1 MAGAGRD
8 NIDNGF
14 ILAYGGIEENCT
26 IRAMFDAKR
35 DELSDI
41 VHRLAL
47 LYDAESIR
55 RTSRNVQISGMFG
68 NGGTT

>member
-26 IRAMFDAKR
+26 IRAMFHTKQ
-35 DELSDI
+35 DELSD
-41 VHRLAL
+41 V
-47 LYDAESIR
+47 
-55 RTSRNVQISGMFG
+55 VQKILFV
-68 NGGTT
+68 